1 MRDFNEAGCAGR
13 EGGCTNSISGVMC
26 GVQHDGRQGVLAVAG
41 AVGEHLRNDSA
52 LQAACVSRRH
62 LRVQLLRVVAEVRD
76 ACRWCHT
83 GTVKTSVAAYS
94 AEWARPPRR
103 SSYRRGTCSSC
114 YTFDARVTVQ
124 HHSAIPLPAIG
135 HLVDVRQLHSRDIAS
150 RCGAAGTAWVA
161 QAADAMGGGGHG
173 QTL

>member
-1 MRDFNEAGCAGR
+1 LKDFNEAGCAGR

-41 AVGEHLRNDSA
+41 AVGEHLREDSA
-52 LQAACVSRRH
+52 LQAARVSRRH

-150 RCGAAGTAWVA
+150 RCGAAGTA
-161 QAADAMGGGGHG
+161 
-173 QTL
+173 